1 MRAKIQNIDD
11 LRAEIQRLS
20 LVRVEMETDLKIEA
34 EKITAKIKAPFLLL
48 NKLSQFLGISK
59 GKEDGKDD
67 GDWVSSIF
75 RIGLPVL
82 MNKFIF
88 PKSGFLMKALLA
100 LVTQNAA
107 KAFNKDF
114 MSKILDKLS
123 DWLTKRGDKSK
134 KDPEMADYGIPPDS
148 ETY

>member
-1 MRAKIQNIDD
+1 
-11 LRAEIQRLS
+11 EIERLGQ
-20 LVRVEMETDLKIEA
+20 VRVEMETDLKIEV
-34 EKITAKIKAPFLLL
+34 EKITTKITAPFLLL

-59 GKEDGKDD
+59 GKEEGKDE

-107 KAFNKDF
+107 KAFDKDF
-114 MSKILDKLS
+114 MGKMIDKIS
-123 DWLTKRGDKSK
+123 DWLKKSGGKRK

>member
-11 LRAEIQRLS
+11 LRAEIERLS
-20 LVRVEMETDLKIEA
+20 RVQIEIESDLKIEA

-48 NKLSQFLGISK
+48 NKLSQFLGITK
-59 GKEDGKDD
+59 GKEEGKDD

-88 PKSGFLMKALLA
+88 PKSGFLMKTFLA

-114 MSKILDKLS
+114 MAKMIDKLS
-123 DWLTKRGDKSK
+123 DWLKKSGDKSK

>member
-1 MRAKIQNIDD
+1 MRTKIQNIDD
-11 LRAEIQRLS
+11 LRAEIERLGQ
-20 LVRVEMETDLKIEA
+20 VRVEMETDLKIEV
-34 EKITAKIKAPFLLL
+34 EKITTKITAPFLLL
-48 NKLSQFLGISK
+48 NKLSQFLGLSK
-59 GKEDGKDD
+59 GKEEGKDE

-107 KAFNKDF
+107 KAFDKDF
-114 MSKILDKLS
+114 MGKMIDKIS
-123 DWLTKRGDKSK
+123 DWLKKSGGKRK

>member
-1 MRAKIQNIDD
+1 MRTKIQNIDD
-11 LRAEIQRLS
+11 LRAEIERLGQVS
-20 LVRVEMETDLKIEA
+20 VEMETDLKIEV
-34 EKITAKIKAPFLLL
+34 EKITTKITAPFLLL
-48 NKLSQFLGISK
+48 NKLSQFLGLSK
-59 GKEDGKDD
+59 GKEEGKDE

-107 KAFNKDF
+107 KAFDKDF
-114 MSKILDKLS
+114 MGKMIDKIS
-123 DWLTKRGDKSK
+123 DWLKKSGGKRK